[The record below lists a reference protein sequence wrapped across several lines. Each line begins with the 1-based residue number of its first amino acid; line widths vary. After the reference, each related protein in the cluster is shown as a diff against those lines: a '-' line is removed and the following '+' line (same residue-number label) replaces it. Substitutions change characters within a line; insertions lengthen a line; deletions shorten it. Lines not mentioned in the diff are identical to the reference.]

1 MKRKGLTRRKFIK
14 GAAAASAAIMACQA
28 FKARASSS
36 GGIRIADLEENSQA
50 VIYRLTIERRPA
62 TVAQRP
68 SRPITINGSFP
79 GPLIRLKEG
88 KEAVIKVVN
97 RMDEP
102 TSVHWHGILL
112 PYQMD
117 GVPGVVFP
125 GIPPGGSFTYR
136 FPVRQA
142 GTYWYHSHTG
152 LQEQLGH
159 YGPLICE
166 PRQKEPF
173 DWDREHIVLLSDW
186 TFEEPEA
193 VLMHLKKWEGYYNYH
208 KRTIVD
214 LFRDIGQKGLSKTI
228 KMRSMWAR
236 MRMNPRDIADVTGA
250 TYTYL
255 INGMGPEEGHVLPF
269 RPGERIRL
277 RIINAS
283 ASTYFD
289 LAIPG
294 LKMTVVQADGQNV
307 SPVPVDEL
315 RIAVAETYDVL
326 VEPDGKEAYAIF
338 AAAMDRSGFALAS
351 LSSDPVLKA
360 KPPALGPVPERE
372 IMGMTMMGSAAM
384 QGDMAEKGAGH
395 EMKKGMP
402 DSPCGDCTPST
413 TEDFPFGPDAA
424 MIVRE
429 PKCMIGQPGLGLP
442 SRKGAKA
449 LCYSDLKALD
459 PMKEKEIDRRIEIH
473 LTGNMERFIWKMF
486 AWDGRAWSSKFHQLL
501 DFPLSSRIEIVFVNH
516 TMMDHPIHLHGMWM
530 RLANGHDEL
539 APKKH
544 TINIK
549 PAEKLCVQVDAD
561 AFGNW
566 AFHCH
571 ILYHMHTGM
580 FRVVR
585 SC

>member
-1 MKRKGLTRRKFIK
+1 
-14 GAAAASAAIMACQA
+14 
-28 FKARASSS
+28 
-36 GGIRIADLEENSQA
+36 
-50 VIYRLTIERRPA
+50 
-62 TVAQRP
+62 
-68 SRPITINGSFP
+68 
-79 GPLIRLKEG
+79 
-88 KEAVIKVVN
+88 
-97 RMDEP
+97 
-102 TSVHWHGILL
+102 
-112 PYQMD
+112 
-117 GVPGVVFP
+117 
-125 GIPPGGSFTYR
+125 
-136 FPVRQA
+136 
-142 GTYWYHSHTG
+142 
-152 LQEQLGH
+152 
-159 YGPLICE
+159 
-166 PRQKEPF
+166 
-173 DWDREHIVLLSDW
+173 
-186 TFEEPEA
+186 
-193 VLMHLKKWEGYYNYH
+193 MHLKKWEGYYNYH
-208 KRTIVD
+208 KRTIFD
-214 LFRDIGQKGLSKTI
+214 LFRDIGDKGLSQTI

-236 MRMNPRDIADVTGA
+236 MRMNPRDIADITGA
-250 TYTYL
+250 TYSYL

-307 SPVPVDEL
+307 SPVSVDEL

-326 VEPDGKEAYAIF
+326 VEPDGKGAYPVF

-351 LSSDPVLKA
+351 LSSDPALKA
-360 KPPALGPVPERE
+360 KAPALGPVPERE
-372 IMGMTMMGSAAM
+372 MMGMAM
-384 QGDMAEKGAGH
+384 HGNMAERGARHGTKKDMAG
-395 EMKKGMP
+395 
-402 DSPCGDCTPST
+402 SPCGDCTPT
-413 TEDFPFGPDAA
+413 MTEDLPFGPDAA
-424 MIVRE
+424 MVVKE
-429 PKCMIGQPGLGLP
+429 PRCMIEQPGLGLP
-442 SRKGAKA
+442 SRKGARA

-459 PMKEKEIDRRIEIH
+459 PLEEKGTDRRIEIH

-486 AWDGRAWSSKFHQLL
+486 AWDGQTWTSKFHQLL
-501 DFPLSSRIEIVFVNH
+501 NLPLGRRTEILFVNH

-530 RLANGHDEL
+530 RLVNGQGRL
-539 APKKH
+539 VPKKH